1 MRTQIISIAIVALG
15 ACAQTEPRAEQY
27 FSAHLDEAK
36 QVVAGCAAGTV
47 RGDEC
52 RNAEIAVSR
61 AKAKERT
68 KRFLGDGKAYTP

>member
-1 MRTQIISIAIVALG
+1 MKTQIISVAIVALG
-15 ACAQTEPRAEQY
+15 ACTQAEPRAEQY

-36 QVVAGCAAGTV
+36 QVVADCATGTV

-52 RNAEIAVSR
+52 KNAEIAVTR